1 MYELPDNQQGY
12 IIVNSYLLRVPI
24 TMDVLIPT
32 TGANDHGKWLPQR
45 YDLINE
51 SHQRQE
57 FSEG

>member
-12 IIVNSYLLRVPI
+12 AIVNSDLLRVPI

-32 TGANDHGKWLPQR
+32 TGANDHGKWLPQH
-45 YDLINE
+45 YDLMDE
-51 SHQRQE
+51 SQRQE